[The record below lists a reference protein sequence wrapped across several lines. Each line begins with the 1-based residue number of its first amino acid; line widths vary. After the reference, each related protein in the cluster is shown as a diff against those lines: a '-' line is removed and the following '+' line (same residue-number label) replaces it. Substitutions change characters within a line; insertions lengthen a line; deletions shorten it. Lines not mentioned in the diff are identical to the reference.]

1 MTEKKAVEVHEAQSH
16 LKEIL
21 SLVGTGIEVLITEG
35 DTPIARLLPVESGSK
50 SRVAGLH
57 KGAIWTSED
66 FDAPLPETFWMGEK

>member
-1 MTEKKAVEVHEAQSH
+1 MTEKKAVEVQEAQSH

-35 DTPIARLLPVESGSK
+35 DTPIARLLPVEPEYS

-57 KGAIWTSED
+57 KGAIWTSGD
-66 FDAPLPETFWMGEK
+66 FDAPLPETFWTGEK